1 MAKAEEA
8 KKWGPFLYLWF
19 ALSMLVNISGI
30 GSIVDGLVHWVG
42 FFREAVDIYR
52 AWIREPLSW
61 TVHLV
66 WPSGWP
72 RIPGWAFDLF
82 VVWSTFFLAAN
93 IAFYRN
99 TGKTLV
105 AATIK
110 NAGVIGGYL
119 LAAALFLGGP
129 IIVCINFFRTDR
141 IVMQR
146 ESIDG
151 AIRRESME
159 IVIYFFLIIAIVA
172 VFAFLNWQLQHR

>member
-1 MAKAEEA
+1 VG

-19 ALSMLVNISGI
+19 ALSVLVNVSGI

-52 AWIREPLSW
+52 AWIREPLSFA
-61 TVHLV
+61 VNLM
-66 WPSGWP
+66 WPSRWP

-93 IAFYRN
+93 IAFYRH

-105 AATIK
+105 ATTIRK
-110 NAGVIGGYL
+110 AGVIGGYL
-119 LAAALFLGGP
+119 IAVALFLGAP
-129 IIVCINFFRTDR
+129 IIVLIDIFRSDKIMIR
-141 IVMQR
+141 G

-151 AIRRESME
+151 AIRRESIE
-159 IVIYFFLIIAIVA
+159 IVIYFFLIIAIVV